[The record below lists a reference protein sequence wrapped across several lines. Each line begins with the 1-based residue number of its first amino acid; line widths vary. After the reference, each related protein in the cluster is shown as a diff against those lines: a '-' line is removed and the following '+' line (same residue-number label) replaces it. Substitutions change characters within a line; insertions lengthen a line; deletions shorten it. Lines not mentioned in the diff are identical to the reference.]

1 MSTTTVAPENTTT
14 TVTPNVTSADTLGNQ
29 APVSKRRNDEFAYAT
44 ELRQAMVNQHSWG
57 ASLVLI
63 FSLVVLAAA
72 VAWASVSKLEEITRG
87 NAKVIPTSR
96 EQLVQSLEGGIVAEI
111 LVKEGQLV
119 EKGQPLV
126 RIDPTKAQ
134 SAYAEGRTKVSALK
148 GAAARLRA
156 EARGTALEFP
166 ADVLKDAEVVRNERS
181 TYNAKKTALDQ
192 SVATLKS
199 SRELMRKELAILE
212 PMVEKGLVAEVEVLK
227 MRRQVFDFELQM
239 QERTNRYRSE
249 ASVELAKVESEL
261 GQSSDALTARADQ
274 VKRTVIGAS
283 VRGTIKNIKINT
295 IGGVVQPGQEIM
307 EIVPSDDKLLVEAK
321 IRPHDVAFLRP
332 GLPATVKIS
341 AYDYAIYG
349 GLQGTVEL
357 ISPDTMREERKT
369 EDDTYYRV
377 LVRTDSSALSSTGKD
392 LPIMPGMTASVE
404 IKTGQKTVLDY
415 LLKPVLKVREAM
427 RER

>member
-1 MSTTTVAPENTTT
+1 MSSSTLASTTAAHE
-14 TVTPNVTSADTLGNQ
+14 TLGTK
-29 APVSKRRNDEFAYAT
+29 APVSKQRNDELIYTT
-44 ELRQAMVNQHSWG
+44 ELQQAMVTHRSWG
-57 ASLVLI
+57 TSIILG
-63 FSLVVLAAA
+63 FSFCVLAAGI
-72 VAWASVSKLEEITRG
+72 AWASMSNLEEITRG

-96 EQLVQSLEGGIVAEI
+96 EQLVQSLEGGIVAEL

-134 SAYAEGRTKVSALK
+134 SAYAEGRTKISALK

-156 EARGTALEFP
+156 EARGTPLEFP
-166 ADVLKDAEVVRNERS
+166 PEVAKDAEVLRNERS
-181 TYNAKKTALDQ
+181 TYNAKKVALDQ
-192 SVATLKS
+192 SVATLQS
-199 SRELMRKELAILE
+199 SRELLRKELSITE

-227 MRRQVFDFELQM
+227 MRRQVFDLELQI
-239 QERTNRYRSE
+239 QERINRYRSE

-261 GQSSDALTARADQ
+261 GQSNDVLTARADQ

-295 IGGVVQPGQEIM
+295 VGGVVQPGQEIM
-307 EIVPSDDKLLVEAK
+307 EIVPTDDKLLVEAK

-332 GLPATVKIS
+332 GLPAVVKIS
-341 AYDYAIYG
+341 AYDFAIYG
-349 GLQGTVEL
+349 GLKGTIEL

-377 LVRTDSSALSSTGKD
+377 LVRTDSSSLSSGGNE

-404 IKTGQKTVLDY
+404 IKTGQKSVLDY
-415 LLKPVLKVREAM
+415 LLKPILKVREAM